1 MTEMN
6 SGLLS
11 GNVVSVEHHDKGN
24 FRFAVVTLTVV
35 PEFDGKRKEQ
45 LVPLTAYDN
54 LFASVDALT
63 EGSRALAGY
72 KLGARENKG
81 FVNLT
86 ATLTW
91 IVRVARESKPAVR
104 TVVPDPNPAPP
115 VSYNSESDVP
125 F

>member
-1 MTEMN
+1 MPEMN
-6 SGLLS
+6 TGLLS
-11 GNVVSVEHHDKGN
+11 GVVTNVEHHEKGN
-24 FRFAVVTLTVV
+24 FRFAVVTLKIVS
-35 PEFDGKRKEQ
+35 EYDGKRKEQ

-63 EGSRALAGY
+63 TGSRALANY

-86 ATLTW
+86 ATLTS
-91 IVRVARESKPAVR
+91 IVQVASESKPAGRV
-104 TVVPDPNPAPP
+104 VVPEHNSAPP
-115 VSYNSESDVP
+115 VSYDSGSDVP